1 MFWCFLSQQLLKCEL
16 EQNAWFVIH
25 DFHPSILRRTF
36 FLARL
41 LFNFW
46 SVFACYM
53 FQKKKLVKGPSNEL
67 FFILFFAT
75 PSNYECRWG
84 LGQITFE
91 NVRFM
96 CVLLL
101 TLWLPHQRWAFFRH
115 EPVHN
120 TQAGVLICPLVA
132 NPQFPFRNMRGCYLL
147 NLVWGPIDVY
157 MKDPTK
163 GCSVHVHDLCV
174 VW

>member
-16 EQNAWFVIH
+16 AQNAWFVIH
-25 DFHPSILRRTF
+25 DFHPSILRRP
-36 FLARL
+36 FLKL
-41 LFNFW
+41 GSSCLIF
-46 SVFACYM
+46 SCYM

-115 EPVHN
+115 EPVYNAH
-120 TQAGVLICPLVA
+120 AGVLICPLVA